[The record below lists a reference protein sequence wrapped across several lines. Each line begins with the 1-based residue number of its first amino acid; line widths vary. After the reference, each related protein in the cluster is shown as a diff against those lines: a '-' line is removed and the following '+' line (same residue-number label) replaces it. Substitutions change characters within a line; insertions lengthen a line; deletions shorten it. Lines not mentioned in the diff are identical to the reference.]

1 MFSRGFLLAFSL
13 ACALCATLAV
23 PAAAQLVIQEGDHY
37 SGLNFTGESLLMT
50 GGVVDSMDIYVDH
63 SRIEG
68 GQVGRI
74 LSYAGEFE
82 ILGGQFTS
90 YFFCY
95 MESCSLLLHGYDFR
109 LFTDNGNNG
118 RGRRHLVEG
127 VLLDG
132 QFISL
137 RIAADNVE
145 GGASAEP
152 DFVLYGDG
160 SIPGDADGDQ
170 DIDLS
175 DLNAVRNHFGE
186 SGVGRAEGDL
196 TGDGSVGLD
205 DLNEVRNRFGS
216 SAPYTLGPEYAVRQS
231 PVPEPGSLVL
241 LSLGCLVL
249 WQGWHR
255 RKRAGCERAARG
267 ANPAR

>member
-1 MFSRGFLLAFSL
+1 MFSRVLFC
-13 ACALCATLAV
+13 CALCASVAA
-23 PAAAQLVIQEGDHY
+23 PASAQLVIQDGDHY
-37 SGLNFTGESLLMT
+37 TGLNFIGESLLMT
-50 GGVVDSMDIYVDH
+50 GGQVDWMDLYVDET
-63 SRIEG
+63 RIEG

-74 LSYAGEFE
+74 MAYAGDFE
-82 ILGGQFTS
+82 ILGGQFTRN
-90 YFFCY
+90 FFCY
-95 MESCSLLLHGYDFR
+95 MESCSLTFHGYDFR
-109 LFTDNGNNG
+109 LLTDNGRNG

-127 VLLDG
+127 VLLNG

-137 RIAADNVE
+137 DISADNVE

-152 DFVLYGDG
+152 DFILYGDG
-160 SIPGDADGDQ
+160 SIPGDTDGDQ

-231 PVPEPGSLVL
+231 PVPEPDTLVL

-249 WQGWHR
+249 WQARHR
-255 RKRAGCERAARG
+255 RKSAGGERASGSADPTR
-267 ANPAR
+267 